1 MCNEC
6 GNCLVFCPYD
16 SAPYKDKFT
25 LFHDRAGFDESVENS
40 GFLPLDGGKVLVRL
54 DGSAA
59 EIDLNAPNRLPADIE
74 TLICTVLDSYR
85 YLID

>member
-1 MCNEC
+1 M
-6 GNCLVFCPYD
+6 VFCPYD
-16 SAPYKDKFT
+16 SGPYKDNFT
-25 LFHDRAGFDESVENS
+25 LFLDRAGFDESVENS

-59 EIDLNAPNRLPADIE
+59 EIDLNAPNHLPADIE
-74 TLICTVLDSYR
+74 TLICTVLDSYQ